1 MKSVIKSF
9 LLMIVFLTRIPLKYP
24 YKYNDDDFLK
34 GIKLTPLIGLIIG
47 LFITI
52 PFVLYS
58 YLDKA
63 VIVLIVWIMY
73 VWITGGLHIDGFTD
87 TIDGLFSNR
96 DREKIFEIMSDS
108 RIGAF
113 GVIGFVFMVLFNVT
127 LSYYVGYKFFILMPI
142 IGRVSSLLAA
152 SISSYAKE
160 SMGMGTMYVENSG
173 SKEVIIG
180 NIFII
185 IVSLILN
192 LQIRYLLPIL
202 LTQVVVVF
210 LTNYI
215 KKKIDGMTGDTIG
228 FIVEISQTIYLFFVY
243 IIIKII

>member
-1 MKSVIKSF
+1 
-9 LLMIVFLTRIPLKYP
+9 MILFLTRIPLTYP
-24 YKYNDDDFLK
+24 YKYSDDDFLG

-52 PFVLYS
+52 PFALGS

-63 VIVLIVWIMY
+63 VLVLIVWMLY

-96 DREKIFEIMSDS
+96 DKDKIFEIMSDS

-113 GVIGFVFMVLFNVT
+113 GVIGFVFMTLFNLI
-127 LSYYVGYKFFILMPI
+127 LSYYVSYKFFILMPI

-152 SISSYAKE
+152 SISSYAKD
-160 SMGMGTMYVENSG
+160 SMGMGTLYVENS
-173 SKEVIIG
+173 SLRDVVSG
-180 NIFII
+180 NIFLVII
-185 IVSLILN
+185 SLVLR
-192 LQIRYLLPIL
+192 LKLKYLIPIL
-202 LTQVVVVF
+202 LTQFVVVL
-210 LTNYI
+210 LTKYI